1 MTRLAAEA
9 VAVATVL
16 AATAFSGAARVEAA
30 DAPLASAV
38 VAALILGLGYGL
50 ALWGPGSVARV
61 HTHPWLTLVAALVG
75 QQGAGRCLSVLAVQ
89 LLTATTMGYV
99 AGILVPLTFAAGLS
113 RSAPEHVVLVR
124 EVVAAFGFVLVA
136 LGVAHRQDVRV
147 PLAVGAY
154 ASACFWFTNAGAS
167 GNPLTLIAA
176 SVASWG
182 RGAPLPPHTGPA
194 LLASGTG
201 AAVATAVAL
210 WIFPT
215 ARVAAARLLYGTPE
229 LGCVH
234 GAALERDP

>member
-1 MTRLAAEA
+1 MRRLAAEA
-9 VAVATVL
+9 VAVATIL

-50 ALWGPGSVARV
+50 ALWGPGSVARI
-61 HTHPWLTLVAALVG
+61 HLHPWLTLVAALVG
-75 QQGAGRCLSVLAVQ
+75 QQGAGRCLIVLAVQ
-89 LLTATTMGYV
+89 LLTAATMGYV
-99 AGILVPLTFAAGLS
+99 AGILVPLTFAAGLPS
-113 RSAPEHVVLVR
+113 SVPEHVVLTR
-124 EVVAAFGFVLVA
+124 EGVAAFGFVLVA

-167 GNPLTLIAA
+167 GNPLTLVAA

-182 RGAPLPPHTGPA
+182 RGAPVPPPIGPA
-194 LLASGTG
+194 VLASGAG
-201 AAVATAVAL
+201 AAAATVVAL
-210 WIFPT
+210 WLFPT
-215 ARVAAARLLYGTPE
+215 ARLAAARLLYGTPE
-229 LGCVH
+229 PERAH